1 MSKYAEEQ
9 QYEDYLINKEYELL
23 IKRKK
28 MENPFL
34 SENYNNKISDNKKN
48 PLYKNVNFS
57 QMRFNGF
64 STTGI
69 KKKSNEGIKKND
81 KKEHRKKDDD
91 PCLMITCN
99 NKVCFC

>member
-34 SENYNNKISDNKKN
+34 SENYNNKISDNKKAVA
-48 PLYKNVNFS
+48 K
-57 QMRFNGF
+57 MI
-64 STTGI
+64 GI
-69 KKKSNEGIKKND
+69 SDHN
-81 KKEHRKKDDD
+81 
-91 PCLMITCN
+91 T
-99 NKVCFC
+99 FC